1 MTGAFKR
8 LAETVQLTGA
18 DFCKVTVSQ
27 PPFMEGYPASKYITI
42 PCTFSAQ
49 GCPTSTPTILWFRYL
64 ARTHEAL
71 CTPYCIN
78 STKFK
83 LVHSKS
89 MNQAQLEI
97 KEINEEDSA
106 IYFCG
111 VAISSSNSST
121 SKQTGIGTVLVIR
134 GSGTYSRGV
143 EYSMLAISVTL
154 FLYLV
159 ALLAVS
165 KLFTKPKLKKTE
177 RHVNVCVS
185 VCNPVHKV
193 VNEFSKGESLYE
205 QEKELP
211 TQRREVS
218 ASLGF
223 AEGQKTLVKTPVLK
237 RDTLPSYS
245 VRPKHVQ

>member
-1 MTGAFKR
+1 MATFKQWVLILVLQFTWVTCYAGAN
-8 LAETVQLTGA
+8 L
-18 DFCKVTVSQ
+18 CKVTVSQ
-27 PPFMEGYPASKYITI
+27 PPLMEGYPASKYIAI

-64 ARTHEAL
+64 AHTHEAL
-71 CTPYCIN
+71 CTPNCIN

-83 LVHSKS
+83 VSHLTSK
-89 MNQAQLEI
+89 NQAQLGI
-97 KEINEEDSA
+97 NEINEEDSA

-121 SKQTGIGTVLVIR
+121 SKQTGSGTVLVIR
-134 GSGTYSRGV
+134 ESGTYSRGV
-143 EYSMLAISVTL
+143 EYSMLAISVVL

-159 ALLAVS
+159 ALLAVF
-165 KLFTKPKLKKTE
+165 KLFTKPKRKKTE
-177 RHVNVCVS
+177 RPVNVCVS

-193 VNEFSKGESLYE
+193 ANAFSKGESLYE

-218 ASLGF
+218 ASLG
-223 AEGQKTLVKTPVLK
+223 EP
-237 RDTLPSYS
+237 
-245 VRPKHVQ
+245 